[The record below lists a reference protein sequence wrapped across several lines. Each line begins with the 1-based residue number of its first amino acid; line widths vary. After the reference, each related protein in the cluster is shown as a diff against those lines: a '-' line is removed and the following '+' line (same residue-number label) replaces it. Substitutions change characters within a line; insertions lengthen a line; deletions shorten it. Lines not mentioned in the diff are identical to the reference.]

1 VANYE
6 LPIINQVECALLR
19 LTRKHFVLSIYPD
32 LRPKL
37 AEELK
42 EAPEI
47 VRLVRP
53 PTVLDSTYAAE
64 LELNARAFEAIK
76 RTPEATLLRGLPVLL
91 KIEAELEEKFWQAR
105 ARLSGSESQI
115 GGFEGYGVGDRHYS
129 FRNILL
135 NSRLLPDDAAETA
148 RESQ

>member
-1 VANYE
+1 
-6 LPIINQVECALLR
+6 LR

-53 PTVLDSTYAAE
+53 PTVLDSSYAAE
-64 LELNARAFEAIK
+64 LELNARAFETIK
-76 RTPEATLLRGLPVLL
+76 RTPEAALRRGLPVLL
-91 KIEAELEEKFWQAR
+91 KIESELEEKFRQAR
-105 ARLSGSESQI
+105 AKLSGSESQI
-115 GGFEGYGVGDRHYS
+115 GGFEGYGVGGHHYS
-129 FRNILL
+129 FRNILK
-135 NSRLLPDDAAETA
+135 NSRLLPDDDSKTEQ
-148 RESQ
+148 ESQ